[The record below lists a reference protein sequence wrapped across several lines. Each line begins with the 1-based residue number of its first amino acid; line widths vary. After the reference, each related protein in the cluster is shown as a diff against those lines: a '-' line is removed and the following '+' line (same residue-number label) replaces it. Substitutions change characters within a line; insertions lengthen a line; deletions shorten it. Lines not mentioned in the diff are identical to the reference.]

1 MVAVTRQRRR
11 VVTVRNGRSTRR
23 GVQRRVH
30 PKNDRRR
37 SLWQFATYWLFG
49 NSKHRK
55 VHGRKGWWLA

>member
-1 MVAVTRQRRR
+1 